1 MSIFLGIDPALNSTG
16 YAILQKKGSSAVLIE
31 CGIIKNK
38 IETDFMQKLV
48 KIFDSISQICE
59 LYKPT
64 ACGIEE
70 TFINVNASS
79 SLKLGVARGAIL
91 TAVAKQGIPIFEYSP
106 NNIKKTITGFGKAE
120 KSQVEFMVKKMV
132 QNIKSETKPD
142 ETDAIAIALTCLFS
156 GKSLL

>member
-16 YAILQKKGSSAVLIE
+16 YAILEKKGNSAILIE
-31 CGIIKNK
+31 CGVIKNK

-48 KIFDSISQICE
+48 NIFDCVSQICT

-79 SLKLGVARGAIL
+79 SLKLGIARGAIL
-91 TAVAKQGIPIFEYSP
+91 TAIAKQGIPITEYSP
-106 NNIKKTITGFGKAE
+106 NKIKKTITGFGKAD
-120 KSQVEFMVKKMV
+120 KGQVQFMVEKMV
-132 QNIKSETKPD
+132 QNIKPNLRPD
-142 ETDAIAIALTCLFS
+142 EADAIAIALVCFFA
-156 GKSLL
+156 